1 MPEWI
6 CKASFFVRIMM
17 YACNVKKTGEPLTRR
32 KKNRSDLT
40 GG

>member
-17 YACNVKKTGEPLTRR
+17 YACNVKKADELLTRR